1 MTQTAGNITLGTGR
15 LYVDDV
21 EVGYLKG
28 DVEFVYNREKLDFKP
43 SGATNPVSQYILTET
58 CELRASIAEFKSANL
73 RMAMGV
79 TQAISSFT
87 GFSGSVG
94 DVRDD
99 PSYNP
104 ASFSC
109 IEGEEYHVVK
119 FGGEEVVDFTNT
131 VAIRFEHQ
139 WRGRSSTDQKKIVVI
154 LYAAVC
160 SGDLSLAFH
169 EEDFLLTDIVFTGT
183 CVTTRPAG
191 DQVGMIIEQITGSS

>member
-1 MTQTAGNITLGTGR
+1 MTQTAGNITLGSGR
-15 LYVDDV
+15 LYIDDV

-28 DVEFVYNREKLDFKP
+28 DVEFIYNREKLDFKP
-43 SGATNPVSQYILTET
+43 SGATTPIVSFVLTET

-87 GFSGSVG
+87 GFSGSAG
-94 DVRDD
+94 DTRDD

-104 ASFSC
+104 ASFSAL
-109 IEGEEYHVVK
+109 EGEEYHAVK

-131 VAIRFEHQ
+131 VAVRFEHQ
-139 WRGRSSTDQKKIVVI
+139 WRGRSSTDQKKIVVV
-154 LYAAVC
+154 LYAAILP
-160 SGDLSLAFH
+160 GDLSLAFH
-169 EEDFLLTDIVFTGT
+169 EEDLLLTDIVFMGT

-191 DQVGMIIEQITGSS
+191 DQIGMIIEQITGA

>member
-1 MTQTAGNITLGTGR
+1 MTQSVSNITLGTGR
-15 LYVDDV
+15 LYIDDV

-43 SGATNPVSQYILTET
+43 SGATTPVASFMITET
-58 CELRASIAEFKSANL
+58 AELRAPVAEFKSANL

-79 TQAISSFT
+79 TEAISSFT
-87 GFSGSVG
+87 GFSGSAG

-104 ASFSC
+104 ASFSG

-131 VAIRFEHQ
+131 VAIRFEHIR
-139 WRGRSSTDQKKIVVI
+139 RGRSSSDQRKIVVI
-154 LYAAVC
+154 LYAAVLL
-160 SGDLSLAFH
+160 GDLTLAFH
-169 EEDFLLTDIVFTGT
+169 EENFVLTDFVITGT
-183 CVTTRPAG
+183 CITSRPAG
-191 DQVGMIIEQITGSS
+191 DQVGMVIEQVT